1 MTLLRTLSLLLA
13 VADGL
18 TAITDKNIKNAV
30 AAWLADSKKAE
41 VTYGDISAWD
51 VSRVTAM
58 SQLFLFQDKFNADI
72 SKWDTSKVTSMPFM
86 RAHSVANSF
95 RRAPRRDPSARRFWG
110 ATAFNADIS
119 KWDTSKVTSMR
130 MMFKDASAFDQDL
143 LAWDTSKL
151 KSVDDMFTGATKYKC
166 ADAQKRGKIFKS
178 RVELRPGTSQTEGA
192 LSLFRF
198 QEKSVTCLMGHPSDW
213 DVSRVKDFSELF
225 NIFSDW
231 NVDISK
237 WDTSSAT
244 SMRAMFYHS
253 DAFSKTLLGWDT
265 SKVTDMS
272 EMFRGA
278 DVFSKGIDT
287 WDTSRVT
294 PPRPPCFYSASQF
307 LGSGYYDE
315 QHVPVRSQV
324 QLRHQSLGH
333 GEGDRSLSH
342 VPSGVRV

>member
-1 MTLLRTLSLLLA
+1 MGYVQGHVHALHARSQRRELVSART
-13 VADGL
+13 
-18 TAITDKNIKNAV
+18 
-30 AAWLADSKKAE
+30 AA
-41 VTYGDISAWD
+41 
-51 VSRVTAM
+51 
-58 SQLFLFQDKFNADI
+58 
-72 SKWDTSKVTSMPFM
+72 
-86 RAHSVANSF
+86 
-95 RRAPRRDPSARRFWG
+95 RDPSARRFWG

-119 KWDTSKVTSMR
+119 KWDTAKVTSTR

-151 KSVDDMFTGATKYKC
+151 TSVDLMFDGAKKYKC

-178 RVELRPGTSQTEGA
+178 RDELRPGTSQHEGA
-192 LSLFRF
+192 LSLFRD
-198 QEKSVTCLMGHPSDW
+198 QGTEITCLMGDPSDW

-225 NIFSDW
+225 RIFSDW

-244 SMRAMFYHS
+244 SMRAMFWHS
-253 DAFSKTLLGWDT
+253 EAFSKTLLGWDT

-278 DVFSKGIDT
+278 DVFSEGIDS

-294 PPRPPCFYSASQF
+294 PPRPPCFYSASQI

-315 QHVPVRSQV
+315 QHVPIRSQI

-333 GEGDRSLSH
+333 GEGDRSREH